1 MTEISPTIFIGMY
14 MIQMAF
20 LGFMWN
26 RMDKRFD
33 RLENKIDNLFEKYA
47 EHDKRIAILENK

>member
-1 MTEISPTIFIGMY
+1 MNLMTEISPTIFIGMY

-33 RLENKIDNLFEKYA
+33 RLENKIDNLFEKYG
-47 EHDKRIAILENK
+47 K